1 MQKNKIIAI
10 AGNPNCGKTVIFNT
24 LTGSRQRVGNWAG
37 VTVEQKS
44 GYFNVGADTY
54 EVVDLPGTYS
64 LSVVA
69 NNSALDECIAC
80 NYLIAHRPDLVI
92 NVLDASNLERQL
104 YLTAQLLEMQI
115 PVIIALNMM
124 DIAKRRR
131 IDINI
136 PQLSRSLKCPII
148 PLTAIR
154 GIGINELRH
163 AVSTHLT
170 SPTVPHY
177 TFEPLLQK
185 ALQTLTE
192 RLSSTTL
199 TDWQQR
205 DLNQDPLNLSN
216 RNVNKTPADC
226 ELIDNAGKDSNA
238 KRRVPKSWLACR
250 LLEEDAIARNYAT
263 AEEFAFAQ
271 SLLHTL
277 KTQLNEE
284 IDLLIADARYTWIQS
299 LLKQSIITDTPNT
312 TFTSRLDRIILHRW
326 LGIPIFLL
334 VMYTLFLFA
343 INVGGAFQDFF
354 DIGSTA
360 LFIHGSIHLLT
371 QWHLP
376 VWLIALIANGLGKG
390 INTTLS
396 FIPVIGAMFLFLSLL
411 EDSGYMARAAFVV
424 DKLMGA
430 IGLPGKAFVPLIV
443 GFGCNVP
450 TVMATRTLASARD
463 RILTVMMAP
472 FMSCGARLT
481 VYTLFVSA
489 FFPQGGALIIFALY
503 GIGILTAIFTGLL
516 LRSTTLKADPTPMI
530 LELPAYHWPHWRSI
544 FRSTWQRL
552 KLFLFKAGRFI
563 IPICILIGCLNTISI
578 HGKLI
583 SGEANQDSLLSSIGK
598 TITPLFAPMGIQ
610 QNNWPAT
617 VGLATGLLAKEVV
630 VGTLNTLYSQV
641 GQLNEQTE
649 RSSIS
654 HELKTAVL
662 SIPKNLHDLGKT
674 LTNPMALK
682 AGAPEVT
689 KGVYGVMSHYFSG
702 KFAAFSYLLF
712 ILLYFPCISTM
723 AVMQR
728 EIGKAWA
735 YFSMV
740 WSTGVAYAVATLFYQ
755 TVTFQ
760 QHPLTTLFCYLIVT
774 IGLFATRVFLNFKT
788 NSPSE
793 FRLPL
798 SSSRGNCHD

>member
-24 LTGSRQRVGNWAG
+24 LTGGRQKVGNWAG
-37 VTVEQKS
+37 VTVEKKS
-44 GYFNVGADTY
+44 GYLKVDGNCY
-54 EVVDLPGTYS
+54 EIVDLPGTYS
-64 LSVVA
+64 LSIVA
-69 NNSALDECIAC
+69 DNSAIDECIAC
-80 NYLIAHRPDLVI
+80 SYLITEKPDIVI
-92 NVLDASNLERQL
+92 NVLNASNLERQL

-124 DIAKRRR
+124 DIAKRRGIN
-131 IDINI
+131 IDIQ
-136 PQLSRSLKCPII
+136 QLSRSLNCPVI

-154 GIGINELRH
+154 GIGMAELRR
-163 AVSTHLT
+163 AVLT
-170 SPTVPHY
+170 PPLPSAVIPYP
-177 TFEPLLQK
+177 FEPLLQTSW
-185 ALQTLTE
+185 QTLTKK
-192 RLSSTTL
+192 LSSK
-199 TDWQQR
+199 
-205 DLNQDPLNLSN
+205 NLPN
-216 RNVNKTPADC
+216 
-226 ELIDNAGKDSNA
+226 
-238 KRRVPKSWLACR
+238 SWLALR
-250 LLEEDAIARNYAT
+250 LLEDDRLARNYAS
-263 AEEFAFAQ
+263 AEEQAYADNTVQ
-271 SLLHTL
+271 QL
-277 KTQLNEE
+277 KIQLAEE
-284 IDLLIADARYTWIQS
+284 VDLLIADGRYRWIQS
-299 LLKQSIITDTPNT
+299 LLKQCLSTNSQGK
-312 TFTSRLDRIILHRW
+312 TFTSRLDRIILNRW

-360 LFIHGSIHLLT
+360 VFIHGSIALLNNL
-371 QWHLP
+371 HLP
-376 VWLIALIANGLGKG
+376 VWLIALIANGFGKG
-390 INTTLS
+390 INTTIS

-450 TVMATRTLASARD
+450 TVMATRTLASPRD

-481 VYTLFVSA
+481 VYTLFVTA

-503 GIGILTAIFTGLL
+503 GIGVLTAIFTGLL
-516 LRSTTLKADPTPMI
+516 LRSTTLKAETTPMI
-530 LELPAYHWPHWRSI
+530 LELPTYHWPHWRTI
-544 FRSTWQRL
+544 FQSTWQRL

-563 IPICILIGCLNTISI
+563 IPICMLIGFFNTISI
-578 HGKLI
+578 HGKLM

-598 TITPLFAPMGIQ
+598 AITPIFAPMGIQ
-610 QNNWPAT
+610 SNNWPAT

-641 GQLNEQTE
+641 GQLNKQQDEETN
-649 RSSIS
+649 IPN
-654 HELKTAVL
+654 ELKTAVL
-662 SIPKNLHDLGKT
+662 SIPKNLRDLSKT

-682 AGAPEVT
+682 AEAPDVT
-689 KGVYGVMSHYFSG
+689 LGVYGVMSHYFVN
-702 KFAAFSYLLF
+702 KFSAFSYLLF

-728 EIGKAWA
+728 EIGRGWA
-735 YFSMV
+735 YFSMA

-755 TVTFQ
+755 TVTFS
-760 QHPLTTLFCYLIVT
+760 QHRLATVLWYITVAILLFSTRQLLRYKTTTLT
-774 IGLFATRVFLNFKT
+774 ERVPT
-788 NSPSE
+788 STPSCQG
-793 FRLPL
+793 
-798 SSSRGNCHD
+798 SCHD

>member
-10 AGNPNCGKTVIFNT
+10 AGNPNCGKTVIFNA
-24 LTGSRQRVGNWAG
+24 LTGSRQKVGNWAG

-44 GYFNVGADTY
+44 GHFNVGATSY
-54 EVVDLPGTYS
+54 EIVDLPGTYS

-69 NNSALDECIAC
+69 NNCAMDECIAC
-80 NYLIAHRPDLVI
+80 NYLVSNRPDVVI

-104 YLTAQLLEMQI
+104 YLTTQLLEMQI

-124 DIAKRRR
+124 DIAKRRGIH
-131 IDINI
+131 IDI
-136 PQLSRSLKCPII
+136 QKLSRSLKCPII

-154 GIGINELRH
+154 GMGIQELRQ
-163 AVSTHLT
+163 ALSSAISTHAT
-170 SPTVPHY
+170 HSTFPY
-177 TFEPLLQK
+177 SFEPLLES
-185 ALQTLTE
+185 AVQTLSE
-192 RLSSTTL
+192 KLSTKKIPC
-199 TDWQQR
+199 
-205 DLNQDPLNLSN
+205 N
-216 RNVNKTPADC
+216 
-226 ELIDNAGKDSNA
+226 
-238 KRRVPKSWLACR
+238 WLACR
-250 LLEEDAIARNYAT
+250 LLEDDALARNYVT
-263 AEEFAFAQ
+263 AEELNFAQ
-271 SLLHTL
+271 SLIEIL
-277 KTQLNEE
+277 KTQYGEE
-284 IDLLIADARYTWIQS
+284 IDLLIADARYAWIQS
-299 LLKQSIITDTPNT
+299 ILKQSLITHTPGT
-312 TFTSRLDRIILHRW
+312 TFTARIDRIILNRW

-334 VMYTLFLFA
+334 VMYSLFLFA

-360 LFIHGSIHLLT
+360 LFIHGSINVLT
-371 QWHLP
+371 QFHLP

-390 INTTLS
+390 INTTIS

-450 TVMATRTLASARD
+450 TVMATRTLASPRD

-481 VYTLFVSA
+481 VYTLFVAA

-503 GIGILTAIFTGLL
+503 GIGILTSIFTGLL
-516 LRSTTLKADPTPMI
+516 LRSTSLKAETTPMI
-530 LELPAYHWPHWRSI
+530 LELPSYHWPHWRTI

-563 IPICILIGCLNTISI
+563 IPICMLIGCFNTISI

-583 SGEANQDSLLSSIGK
+583 SGEANQHSLLSSIGK
-598 TITPLFAPMGIQ
+598 TITPVFAPMGIQ
-610 QNNWPAT
+610 SDNWPAT

-641 GQLNEQTE
+641 GQLTEQAEQSTL
-649 RSSIS
+649 RD
-654 HELKTAVL
+654 ELKTAVL
-662 SIPKNLHDLGKT
+662 SIPKNLHALGKT
-674 LTNPMALK
+674 LSNPMALK
-682 AGAPEVT
+682 AETPEVT
-689 KGVYGVMSHYFSG
+689 QGVYGVMSHYFTG
-702 KFAAFSYLLF
+702 KLGAFAYLLF

-728 EIGKAWA
+728 EIGRGWA
-735 YFSMV
+735 YFSML
-740 WSTGVAYAVATLFYQ
+740 WSTGIAYAVATLFYQ
-755 TVTFQ
+755 TATFI
-760 QHPLTTLFCYLIVT
+760 QHPLRTIIWYLIVA
-774 IGLFATRVFLNFKT
+774 IGLFVTRIFLCSKT
-788 NSPSE
+788 TTLTK
-793 FRLPL
+793 LPVSI

>member
-24 LTGSRQRVGNWAG
+24 LTGSRQKVGNWAG

-44 GYFNVGADTY
+44 GYFNVGSDTY
-54 EVVDLPGTYS
+54 EIVDLPGTYS

-69 NNSALDECIAC
+69 NNCALDECIAC

-124 DIAKRRR
+124 DIAKQRR
-131 IDINI
+131 IHINI

-154 GIGINELRH
+154 GIGINELRQ
-163 AVSTHLT
+163 AVSIPLI
-170 SPTVPHY
+170 SPAMPTY
-177 TFEPLLQK
+177 TFEPLLQN

-192 RLSSTTL
+192 KLSTT
-199 TDWQQR
+199 TGSPQR
-205 DLNQDPLNLSN
+205 DFHQDLVKTSN
-216 RNVNKTPADC
+216 RRINSTYEDC
-226 ELIDNAGKDSNA
+226 ELSNNTE
-238 KRRVPKSWLACR
+238 KNSNTKQGFPKSWLACR

-263 AEEFAFAQ
+263 AEELAFAQ

-284 IDLLIADARYTWIQS
+284 IDLLIADARYTWIQT
-299 LLKQSIITDTPNT
+299 LLKQSVITNTPNT

-360 LFIHGSIHLLT
+360 LFIHGSINLLT

-489 FFPQGGALIIFALY
+489 FFPQGGAFIIFALY

-641 GQLNEQTE
+641 GQLNEQAE

-654 HELKTAVL
+654 DELKTAVL

-682 AGAPEVT
+682 AEAPEVT

-702 KFAAFSYLLF
+702 KIAAFSYLLF

-740 WSTGVAYAVATLFYQ
+740 WSTGIAYAVATLFYQ
-755 TVTFQ
+755 TVTLP
-760 QHPLTTLFCYLIVT
+760 QHPLTTLLCYLIVT
-774 IGLFATRVFLNFKT
+774 LGLFATRIFLNLKT
-788 NSPSE
+788 NPQKELHVPLPSQK
-793 FRLPL
+793 
-798 SSSRGNCHD
+798 GNCHD

>member
-24 LTGSRQRVGNWAG
+24 LTGSRQKVGNWAG

-44 GYFNVGADTY
+44 GYFNVGTDTY
-54 EVVDLPGTYS
+54 EIVDLPGTYS

-69 NNSALDECIAC
+69 NNCALDECIAC
-80 NYLIAHRPDLVI
+80 NYLIAYRPDLVI

-124 DIAKRRR
+124 DIAKQRR
-131 IDINI
+131 IHINI
-136 PQLSRSLKCPII
+136 LQLSRSLKCPII

-154 GIGINELRH
+154 GIGINELRQ
-163 AVSTHLT
+163 AVSSYLIPPAV
-170 SPTVPHY
+170 PTY
-177 TFEPLLQK
+177 AFEPLLHN

-192 RLSSTTL
+192 KLSTTP
-199 TDWQQR
+199 TSSQQR
-205 DLNQDPLNLSN
+205 DFHGDIVKTSN
-216 RNVNKTPADC
+216 RVNTALEDC
-226 ELIDNAGKDSNA
+226 ELSNNTGKNSNA
-238 KRRVPKSWLACR
+238 KHGVPKSWLACR

-263 AEEFAFAQ
+263 AEELAFAQ
-271 SLLHTL
+271 SLLHSL

-284 IDLLIADARYTWIQS
+284 IDLLIADARYTWIQT
-299 LLKQSIITDTPNT
+299 LLKQSIISNTPNT

-360 LFIHGSIHLLT
+360 LFIHGSINLLT

-641 GQLNEQTE
+641 GGLNEQAE

-654 HELKTAVL
+654 DELKTAVL

-682 AGAPEVT
+682 AEAPEVT

-740 WSTGVAYAVATLFYQ
+740 WSTGIAYAVATLFYQ
-755 TVTFQ
+755 TVTLQ
-760 QHPLTTLFCYLIVT
+760 QHPLTTLLCYLIVT
-774 IGLFATRVFLNFKT
+774 LGLFATRIFLNLKT
-788 NSPSE
+788 NPQKE
-793 FRLPL
+793 LRLPL
-798 SSSRGNCHD
+798 PSQKGNCHD